1 MLEQEFENAKITLLG
16 KLEEYLK
23 SKGIN
28 TESSFNCLNPNDYSH
43 LPSMNYNKE
52 KQTVDCFNCKA
63 SYNIFDLIGIDYN
76 LPTFLKQFIKAHEL
90 FLGKVPLGYIDVIKR
105 QYPTPEE
112 ANTPKAPIFEF
123 ENDNNIQ
130 LPFGQN
136 DSNYYAKPSD
146 TKINH
151 DLREESFNNISPF
164 DEVNSPNFEI
174 NKPTNTQNLN
184 FGATNAEEFKLHN
197 PIPKFGQKF
206 NIPANSVSQPN
217 FAENSVN
224 SPNATDNTGFELS
237 RYIASC
243 ARDVNKTTYF
253 KDRGLSEEVIS
264 RFNLGY
270 DEHFSAEIDNISG
283 QTIFWKAAIIPYG
296 NQAYCVRNTDLNANS
311 KNERYKKKGIFDIY
325 NIGVLSEEGDIF
337 VAEGEFDA
345 LSLETLGYRA
355 LALGGVGN
363 VRLLVDR
370 IQSSKIKHHYYIC
383 LDNDTAGQEAAISLS
398 SYLEQLNIPY
408 TCINVSYPYKDINEC
423 LYTDRKLLEGRL
435 KNLNNFLSYQFE
447 DINEKSKEFNFI
459 NNSLELDTL
468 PLSSALYGFTAE
480 PNILKSFV
488 SQIIRAKSCSII
500 YAATKGQCNNLS
512 QRILKNSLQFKAQ
525 EWGLVKFLNVK
536 EDLVKTVF
544 DSIDAQI
551 IRGNTNFVVIAD
563 LSSYTDELACKAL
576 HEISSNL
583 GEYCVPIIA
592 LCNRS
597 IQNLAD
603 SLCLQNIN
611 ISINPRGDFECST
624 QDKNFTPISFVKPR
638 LV

>member
-1 MLEQEFENAKITLLG
+1 M
-16 KLEEYLK
+16 
-23 SKGIN
+23 
-28 TESSFNCLNPNDYSH
+28 
-43 LPSMNYNKE
+43 
-52 KQTVDCFNCKA
+52 
-63 SYNIFDLIGIDYN
+63 
-76 LPTFLKQFIKAHEL
+76 
-90 FLGKVPLGYIDVIKR
+90 
-105 QYPTPEE
+105 
-112 ANTPKAPIFEF
+112 
-123 ENDNNIQ
+123 
-130 LPFGQN
+130 
-136 DSNYYAKPSD
+136 
-146 TKINH
+146 
-151 DLREESFNNISPF
+151 
-164 DEVNSPNFEI
+164 
-174 NKPTNTQNLN
+174 
-184 FGATNAEEFKLHN
+184 
-197 PIPKFGQKF
+197 
-206 NIPANSVSQPN
+206 
-217 FAENSVN
+217 
-224 SPNATDNTGFELS
+224 
-237 RYIASC
+237 
-243 ARDVNKTTYF
+243 
-253 KDRGLSEEVIS
+253 
-264 RFNLGY
+264 
-270 DEHFSAEIDNISG
+270 
-283 QTIFWKAAIIPYG
+283 
-296 NQAYCVRNTDLNANS
+296 
-311 KNERYKKKGIFDIY
+311 
-325 NIGVLSEEGDIF
+325 
-337 VAEGEFDA
+337 
-345 LSLETLGYRA
+345 
-355 LALGGVGN
+355 
-363 VRLLVDR
+363 
-370 IQSSKIKHHYYIC
+370 
-383 LDNDTAGQEAAISLS
+383 
-398 SYLEQLNIPY
+398 
-408 TCINVSYPYKDINEC
+408 
-423 LYTDRKLLEGRL
+423 
-435 KNLNNFLSYQFE
+435 SYQFE

-512 QRILKNSLQFKAQ
+512 QRILKNSLQFNAQ

>member
-1 MLEQEFENAKITLLG
+1 M
-16 KLEEYLK
+16 
-23 SKGIN
+23 
-28 TESSFNCLNPNDYSH
+28 
-43 LPSMNYNKE
+43 
-52 KQTVDCFNCKA
+52 
-63 SYNIFDLIGIDYN
+63 
-76 LPTFLKQFIKAHEL
+76 
-90 FLGKVPLGYIDVIKR
+90 
-105 QYPTPEE
+105 
-112 ANTPKAPIFEF
+112 
-123 ENDNNIQ
+123 
-130 LPFGQN
+130 
-136 DSNYYAKPSD
+136 
-146 TKINH
+146 
-151 DLREESFNNISPF
+151 
-164 DEVNSPNFEI
+164 
-174 NKPTNTQNLN
+174 
-184 FGATNAEEFKLHN
+184 
-197 PIPKFGQKF
+197 
-206 NIPANSVSQPN
+206 
-217 FAENSVN
+217 
-224 SPNATDNTGFELS
+224 
-237 RYIASC
+237 
-243 ARDVNKTTYF
+243 
-253 KDRGLSEEVIS
+253 
-264 RFNLGY
+264 
-270 DEHFSAEIDNISG
+270 
-283 QTIFWKAAIIPYG
+283 
-296 NQAYCVRNTDLNANS
+296 
-311 KNERYKKKGIFDIY
+311 
-325 NIGVLSEEGDIF
+325 
-337 VAEGEFDA
+337 
-345 LSLETLGYRA
+345 
-355 LALGGVGN
+355 
-363 VRLLVDR
+363 
-370 IQSSKIKHHYYIC
+370 
-383 LDNDTAGQEAAISLS
+383 
-398 SYLEQLNIPY
+398 
-408 TCINVSYPYKDINEC
+408 SYPYKDINEC

-512 QRILKNSLQFKAQ
+512 QRILKNSLQFNAQ